1 MAFEI
6 PIISKTIVLK
16 LLMIYK
22 ITIIFMHMKKIAE
35 FKNRKL
41 RYKQV

>member
-16 LLMIYK
+16 LLMIYE

-35 FKNRKL
+35 FKNRTL